1 MNKENENIVLF
12 NNRLGIKKIQITGYN
27 VYTKLEGTDAW
38 TDCFGNILPDS
49 LDEYFETG
57 DLGGKINEGDYIVI
71 FEIDPYNK
79 CAPRG
84 LLVGKIKTI
93 QKEDID
99 DEEYTVI
106 ILEENFSITQKSWML
121 YSNRKYFLRTET
133 ACIIKLKDEKEF
145 NAMKKA
151 VDDGWEIKDLA
162 STWK

>member
-1 MNKENENIVLF
+1 MNKDIENIVLF
-12 NNRLGIKKIQITGYN
+12 KNRLGIKKIQITGYN

-79 CAPRG
+79 CTPRG

-93 QKEDID
+93 QKEDVD
-99 DEEYTVI
+99 YERDNTVI
-106 ILEENFSITQKSWML
+106 ILEENFSITQKSWMML
-121 YSNRKYFLRTET
+121 YPNRIYVLRIQT
-133 ACIIKLKDEKEF
+133 ACVIKLKD
-145 NAMKKA
+145 
-151 VDDGWEIKDLA
+151 
-162 STWK
+162 